1 MTRRVRSVMLIG
13 AVLAG
18 LLSGV
23 ASAQDKPADQMDLL
37 REKARADKR
46 LVVAEALALT
56 EGEAKAFWP
65 VYNAYQS
72 DMVGHYDKVL
82 ELIDRFSKAY
92 DSMTDDTAI
101 KLLNDYL
108 ALEASHVALLKSYV
122 PRFQKAS
129 ADPQGRPPLPG
140 REQAAGAREL
150 RARPADP
157 AGQVSATTST
167 PTR

>member
-13 AVLAG
+13 AALAG

-122 PRFQKAS
+122 PRFQKV
-129 ADPQGRPPLPG
+129 LPTLKV
-140 REQAAGAREL
+140 ARLYQVENKL
-150 RARPADP
+150 RALVNFELARQIPL
-157 AGQVSATTST
+157 VK
-167 PTR
+167 